1 MRSPKRIRLDHEK
14 GWNIEA
20 IVADSLSAPSVP
32 CLRATVGL
40 VKNKKKLSRILQHI
54 GEKYPIKEND
64 NACHLKRIRRNEDGS
79 FHILICVGDLLASSL
94 ERILGSGLLH
104 EILTVDVPSGPL
116 STRSQYE
123 FATKIWPCKFHENK
137 HLEGLICKKWADIWG
152 NAART
157 DHISRIRNLER
168 NSAILVDPR
177 SQECV
182 MKAVPSK
189 FSFLGKHTVMVLI
202 ANVARAQ
209 RMHFVKDGENQ
220 EHYLCT
226 GLDLYIAHE
235 PCVMCC
241 MALVHSR
248 IRRVF
253 FLESGGGGFSGPKK
267 LHAISSL
274 NHSFNVFRV
283 HENE

>member
-1 MRSPKRIRLDHEK
+1 M
-14 GWNIEA
+14 
-20 IVADSLSAPSVP
+20 ADSLSASYVP

-40 VKNKKKLSRILQHI
+40 VKNKKKLSNILLEI

-64 NACHLKRIRRNEDGS
+64 NARHLKRIRHNEDGS
-79 FHILICVGDLLASSL
+79 FHILICLGDLLASAL
-94 ERILGSGLLH
+94 ERIRGSGLLD

-123 FATKIWPCKFHENK
+123 FATKIWPCKFYENK
-137 HLEGLICKKWADIWG
+137 HLEGLICKEWTDIWG

-157 DHISRIRNLER
+157 DHISRIRSLER

-177 SQECV
+177 SKESV
-182 MKAVPSK
+182 MKAVPSS

-202 ANVARAQ
+202 ANMARAQ
-209 RMHFVKDGENQ
+209 RMHFEKDGHNQ

-248 IRRVF
+248 IRRAF
-253 FLESGGGGFSGPKK
+253 FLESGGGGFSGPKR
-267 LHAISSL
+267 LHTINSL
-274 NHSFNVFRV
+274 NHSFIVFRV
-283 HENE
+283 RENK